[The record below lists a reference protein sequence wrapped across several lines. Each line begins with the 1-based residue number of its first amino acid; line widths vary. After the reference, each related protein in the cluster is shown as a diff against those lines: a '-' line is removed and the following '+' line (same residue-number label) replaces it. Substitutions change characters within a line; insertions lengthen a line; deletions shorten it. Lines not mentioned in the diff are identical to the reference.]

1 MALNST
7 VGKEATLVTVAGYLD
22 TKIAA
27 ILEDT
32 GTTLPAAFVTLV
44 SDIATAVWGAAART
58 LTAFGFSLGFATPAN
73 VTDARDHIE
82 AAISTDLSG
91 LATATNLTAVKG
103 VVDAIKLKT
112 DTLGGAG
119 AVSWPFTVTETGSG
133 VPIPGAEVVVSTD
146 SGKANII
153 ATGITD
159 TFGIVTFLLD
169 AGTYYFWTNHPGF
182 NFTNPRQETVA

>member
-1 MALNST
+1 
-7 VGKEATLVTVAGYLD
+7 
-22 TKIAA
+22 
-27 ILEDT
+27 
-32 GTTLPAAFVTLV
+32 
-44 SDIATAVWGAAART
+44 
-58 LTAFGFSLGFATPAN
+58 
-73 VTDARDHIE
+73 
-82 AAISTDLSG
+82 
-91 LATATNLTAVKG
+91 
-103 VVDAIKLKT
+103 
-112 DTLGGAG
+112 
-119 AVSWPFTVTETGSG
+119 VTETGSG